1 MTPLTRVQGYGHVA
15 VRYGLE
21 EAVFLDTIVHWY
33 RTNQADG
40 RNFHDGR
47 WWTYNTVKAFDDAF
61 PWWTGKQI
69 RRIIESCKA
78 KGALLIGNYNTN
90 RRDRTTWYS
99 PSDEVLE
106 LYGIAIPEDS
116 ICPNGQMQLPEQADG
131 IAQTGKALP
140 CNNHVYTNNT
150 PYNPPEGDDAAADAD
165 QAEGEEEQPKEK
177 AAAPKKKAEPY
188 RLDWFEAFWRLY
200 PRKDNKQTALRAWCK
215 LKPDRETC
223 GQMAAAL
230 ERDKQSRQW
239 TKDGGEFIPMPS
251 TWINQ
256 RRWENE
262 GVDLTQLPQMSETG
276 GYWAPD
282 PEVT

>member
-1 MTPLTRVQGYGHVA
+1 MTPLTRIQGFGHVA

-21 EAVFLDTIVHWY
+21 EAIFLDVIVHWY
-33 RTNQADG
+33 RTNQAEG

-78 KGALLIGNYNTN
+78 KGAILIGNYNSD
-90 RRDRTTWYS
+90 RRDRTAWYS
-99 PSDEVLE
+99 PSDEALE
-106 LYGIAIPEDS
+106 LYGIALPGNCN
-116 ICPNGQMQLPEQADG
+116 CPNGQMQMPERADSF
-131 IAQTGKALP
+131 AQTGEALP
-140 CNNHVYTNNT
+140 CNNHVGTNMY
-150 PYNPPEGDDAAADAD
+150 PPIVPPEGDAPAD
-165 QAEGEEEQPKEK
+165 EPKP
-177 AAAPKKKAEPY
+177 PKKKAEPY
-188 RLDWFEAFWRLY
+188 RLDWFEAFWAKY
-200 PRKDNKQTALRAWCK
+200 PRKDNKQTALRAWCR

-223 GQMAAAL
+223 GRMAAAL

-239 TKDGGEFIPMPS
+239 TKDNGEFIPMPS
-251 TWINQ
+251 TWLNQ

-262 GVDLTQLPQMSETG
+262 GVDLSQLPQASDSG

>member
-1 MTPLTRVQGYGHVA
+1 MNERQIEIIQDKDPYTRIPNALIEDDRLRLQTKMVLIMMLSVRPDWDFSIRGMAKIANVTKDTMSKMMTE
-15 VRYGLE
+15 LE
-21 EAVFLDTIVHWY
+21 EAGYVKRKVQGRAAAGQFAKAGYLVAGKPIFLDE
-33 RTNQADG
+33 
-40 RNFHDGR
+40 
-47 WWTYNTVKAFDDAF
+47 
-61 PWWTGKQI
+61 P
-69 RRIIESCKA
+69 
-78 KGALLIGNYNTN
+78 
-90 RRDRTTWYS
+90 
-99 PSDEVLE
+99 
-106 LYGIAIPEDS
+106 
-116 ICPNGQMQLPEQADG
+116 CPNLPYTDEPYTINSPQVITKQVITEQ
-131 IAQTGKALP
+131 
-140 CNNHVYTNNT
+140 VSNT
-150 PYNPPEGDDAAADAD
+150 PLNPPEGGGAAADAD
-165 QAEGEEEQPKEK
+165 QTEANEDQPEEK
-177 AAAPKKKAEPY
+177 AAKPKKKAEPY

-262 GVDLTQLPQMSETG
+262 GVDLTQLPQVSETG

-282 PEVT
+282 PEVTG